1 MAKLPLFNTII
12 LLILIS
18 SILIDCKEN
27 KKAKKKE
34 KKTKHKKLNKINKE
48 ENIDIIA
55 SSLEWAKNN
64 SIYINKK
71 LVLNKKINRDKYYY
85 FSADSR
91 ILNNTL
97 LLRVPYD
104 MMISQYSLNEIY
116 KNSKNQKFEK
126 LWDNIMEIKSEYIK
140 YFSTKQLL
148 YMGIIIENA
157 IRKKKGPVYKK
168 YKEYLRMYDHIDLDI
183 FPIFYDQQEKFYLSG
198 SNFGSQINRATDSLN
213 EEYYLSTNVLNLS
226 IPFQDEFLKARVISL
241 ISSTDFNNTN
251 LNYTNGFNETV
262 IVPFLDC
269 FKKAISD
276 EKSNAR
282 FEILGKKNDT
292 TNKIDYYLEV
302 YSNDDI
308 YIGGEINI
316 KWRPFPNSE
325 LLLYYGIVEEGNPF
339 SSRYYVDILNRKL
352 KKDLDIPE
360 DKKFDNVKRDMY
372 EVNTEFYDPSVINT
386 YRNISLNISK
396 YKDRE
401 EGAYE
406 LMCDNLKSYLEVY
419 NTPLSDGNI
428 NIYMNGD
435 EKIKDIKEI
444 MHMEKR
450 LIERKIEYLENVIRG
465 IKERNSGEKKVE
477 EKNNENTNTDE
488 NKDENKDDL

>member
-97 LLRVPYD
+97 LLIVPYD
-104 MMISQYSLNEIY
+104 IMISQYSLNEIY